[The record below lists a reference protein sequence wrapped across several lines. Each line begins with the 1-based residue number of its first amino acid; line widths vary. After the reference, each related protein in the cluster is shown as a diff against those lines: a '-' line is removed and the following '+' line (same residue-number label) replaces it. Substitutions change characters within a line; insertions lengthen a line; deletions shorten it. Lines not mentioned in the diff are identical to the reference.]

1 MKIGNLVKLLPMT
14 RRTPKRVGV
23 VLDLIDKKCWR
34 TDVLG
39 NKVDWNK
46 VSPEPHAVVLV
57 DGRRLTLPLVN
68 LEAINDKV

>member
-68 LEAINDKV
+68 LEVINDKV